1 MRQSIAVVLCA
12 TGLLA
17 AAYTVDPPTTAP
29 SDTIQDCTSWDV
41 VSSSDTCQSIADFG
55 FITLDQL
62 YAYNPSLAASGCP
75 IIVGDSYCVE
85 QNFGVPPPPSST
97 SKAAS
102 TTTTGNGVTTPTPTQ
117 TGMVSNCNKFHKV
130 VSGDSCAVLASANGI
145 SLDTFYSWNPAV
157 GTSCA
162 SLILDYYV
170 CVGVISQGGSTTTKP
185 GNGVSTPGPVQTGI
199 VSNCNSFHLV
209 VSGDTCPDIASKAG
223 ISLDNFYA
231 WNPAVK
237 SDCTQLLAGDYVCI
251 GIIGGTTVKPTSTST
266 KPGNG
271 ISTPGPIQTGMIGS
285 CNKFHLVVSG
295 DTCPDL
301 ATSNAITLANFYAWN
316 PAVKSDCTSL
326 IVGDYVCVGI
336 VGGTTVKPTSTST
349 KPGNGISTPGP
360 IQTGMIGS
368 CNKFHLVVSGD
379 SCPALASSNGIT
391 LANFYSWNPAVKS
404 DCTSLIVGDYVC
416 VGIVGGTTIK
426 PTSTTTKPGNGITTP
441 TPTQTGMVS
450 NCNSF
455 YLVKSGDSCATV
467 AAAKGISLDN
477 FYKWNPAVGTGC
489 SSLLVSYYVC
499 VNIVGG
505 PTPTTMKTSKTTP
518 GNGVATPTPTQAG
531 MVTNCKTFH
540 LVVSGD
546 SCQAIATNAKITL
559 ANFEKWN
566 PGVGSTCSSLWLG
579 YYVCIGLI

>member
-1 MRQSIAVVLCA
+1 MRQSFAVVLCA

-41 VSSSDTCQSIADFG
+41 ASSSDTCQSIADFG
-55 FITLDQL
+55 FITIDQL
-62 YAYNPSLAASGCP
+62 YAYNPSLATSGCP
-75 IIVGDSYCVE
+75 IIVGDSYCIE
-85 QNFGVPPPPSST
+85 QNFGVPPPQSST

-237 SDCTQLLAGDYVCI
+237 SDCTQLLAGDYVCV
-251 GIIGGTTVKPTSTST
+251 GIIGGTTVKPTSTSS

-301 ATSNAITLANFYAWN
+301 AASNAITLANFYAWN

-379 SCPALASSNGIT
+379 SCPALASSNAIT
-391 LANFYSWNPAVKS
+391 LANFYAWNPAVKS

>member
-1 MRQSIAVVLCA
+1 MRQSLAVVLCA
-12 TGLLA
+12 AGLLA

-62 YAYNPSLAASGCP
+62 YAYNPSLAKSGCP
-75 IIVGDSYCVE
+75 IIAGDSYCVE

-237 SDCTQLLAGDYVCI
+237 SDCTQLLAGDYVCV
-251 GIIGGTTVKPTSTST
+251 GIIG
-266 KPGNG
+266 
-271 ISTPGPIQTGMIGS
+271 GPIQTGMIGS

-316 PAVKSDCTSL
+316 PAVKNDCTSL

-379 SCPALASSNGIT
+379 SCPALASSNAIT
-391 LANFYSWNPAVKS
+391 LANFYAWNPAVKS
-404 DCTSLIVGDYVC
+404 DCTALIVGDYVC
-416 VGIVGGTTIK
+416 
-426 PTSTTTKPGNGITTP
+426 
-441 TPTQTGMVS
+441 TGMVS

-531 MVTNCKTFH
+531 MVTNCKKFH